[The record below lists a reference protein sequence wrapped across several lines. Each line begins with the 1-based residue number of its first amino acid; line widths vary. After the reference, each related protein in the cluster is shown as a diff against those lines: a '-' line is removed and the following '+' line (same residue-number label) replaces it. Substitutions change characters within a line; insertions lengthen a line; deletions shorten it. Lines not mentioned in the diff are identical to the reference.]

1 MEDCKE
7 GESLN
12 FKSHLSQTNN
22 VCRHELE
29 CQQSQIEALQERLME
44 VKASIKCSED
54 KAKREL
60 EHLWRNGNVAAT
72 LLTYLKSKARIMAN
86 PHLAHVS
93 CGIKHQEGV
102 GLVDKHGIPLCDW
115 SKDVDLSLFE
125 SSEEEV
131 LQASGNEPGTIDATD
146 GAYIDKILKSVNMV
160 ADVMESLVK
169 RVIMAETE
177 AAIEKEKVNLGMEEI
192 RKKTLQID
200 SMSAKVE
207 EMERFARG
215 ANDILN
221 EMRQKVEDM
230 VQEISRQRQRAAE
243 NEQELC
249 HVKQDFEALKS
260 YVSSLISARETL
272 ISSEKQFQTM
282 EKLFERLIAKTTRL
296 EAAKVQ
302 KEAEVQKLMEEN
314 VRLTAVLDKKEAQL
328 LAMNEQ
334 MKFMAL
340 NNPGM

>member
-22 VCRHELE
+22 VCGHESE
-29 CQQSQIEALQERLME
+29 CHQSQIEALQERLMG

-54 KAKREL
+54 EAKREL
-60 EHLWRNGNVAAT
+60 KHLRLNGELADT
-72 LLTYLKSKARIMAN
+72 LLNFLKWKARIMAD
-86 PHLAHVS
+86 PHLAHAS
-93 CGIKHQEGV
+93 CGIKHREGV
-102 GLVDKHGIPLCDW
+102 GLVDRHGIPLCDW
-115 SKDVDLSLFE
+115 SKDVDLSSFE
-125 SSEEEV
+125 SSEEEI
-131 LQASGNEPGTIDATD
+131 LQASGNESGSIDANCS
-146 GAYIDKILKSVNMV
+146 AYIEKILKSVCLV

-169 RVIMAETE
+169 RVIMAQTE

-192 RKKTLQID
+192 RKKTVQID

-207 EMERFARG
+207 EMEKFALG

-260 YVSSLISARETL
+260 YVSSLISVRETL

-282 EKLFERLIAKTTRL
+282 EKLFERYHSITW
-296 EAAKVQ
+296 
-302 KEAEVQKLMEEN
+302 
-314 VRLTAVLDKKEAQL
+314 
-328 LAMNEQ
+328 
-334 MKFMAL
+334 L
-340 NNPGM
+340 NCL